1 MATCSPIEAAE
12 SLWYLDFAVATHMT
26 LEEGILSSLT
36 PYASSNQVE
45 VGNGSLL
52 PVANV
57 GSLTIRTLSNP
68 LSLNN
73 VLRVPKLKHNLL
85 SIQCLCRDNNC
96 QVEFNSSCFSVK
108 ENL

>member
-57 GSLTIRTLSNP
+57 GSLTIKTHSKP
-68 LSLNN
+68 LALKG
-73 VLRVPKLKHNLL
+73 VLHVAELKHNLL
-85 SIQCLCRDNNC
+85 SIRHLC
-96 QVEFNSSCFSVK
+96 
-108 ENL
+108 